1 MSLDRGRHETFEELI
16 SASLHGDLTADE
28 RRRLDA
34 HLDRCDRCLDVLA
47 AFSDQRRIVAGL
59 RHVAPPRDLGARV
72 RAGIEAAGASRPW
85 WRRPAGIFAG
95 VGGGLAVVAGALL
108 ALVLLDGSPQEPP
121 VGRNSPTP
129 SIVESPAPIG
139 SEPLIASSAPSAS
152 PAEPASAEPE
162 PSVRP
167 TPPGSIG
174 WGAINYLRWEGTLA
188 DQRLALHGF
197 DPATETTAPL
207 LELAVG
213 GRPIAPAFSPDSVW
227 LAYQV
232 ALDGRGTNRVVVV
245 HLPTGESYEIGETP
259 DASVFSERMTWSP
272 DSRYL
277 AYTAA
282 DIDAEVGPDAWVFD
296 TADATWAQVTDSQST
311 YAAAFVPFGA
321 DAGALWVSEA
331 GATPSTHLVTPDDLA
346 DGEPGTAP
354 DRSMDFVFQPLLS
367 PSGEHAIFWRGS
379 MRREGGG
386 WAIDTGG
393 MLYLSGEPVDGGPSW
408 SGEELFPTLAVDQD
422 ALGSASVRWSYDAD
436 WFAVFD
442 VQWRGTPQTD
452 AGGSPFPRTDAVY
465 FGRAAE
471 RALIDD
477 DATWVNVTTDAEM
490 ERPIDVAFVP
500 YDFGGD
506 VPSVAITVFE
516 SPAGESGDSPVGR
529 ARLVLAPA
537 GGFGGPVP
545 EIDAAADWAG
555 PALYVPQGDEAR

>member
-1 MSLDRGRHETFEELI
+1 MSLDRGRHEPFEELI
-16 SASLHGDLTADE
+16 SASLHGDLTGEE
-28 RRRLDA
+28 RRALDA
-34 HLDRCDRCLDVLA
+34 HLDGCERCRETLA

-59 RHVAPPRDLGARV
+59 RHLAPPRDLEARV
-72 RAGIEAAGASRPW
+72 RTGAENAGASRPW
-85 WRRPAGIFAG
+85 WRRPPAIFAG

-108 ALVLLDGSPQEPP
+108 ALVLLNGSPDEPP
-121 VGRNSPTP
+121 VGETSP
-129 SIVESPAPIG
+129 SASVMVSQAPIA
-139 SEPLIASSAPSAS
+139 SQPVTESSAPSAS

-188 DQRLALHGF
+188 DQRLALYGF

-207 LELAVG
+207 LDLEVA
-213 GRPIAPAFSPDSVW
+213 GRPVAPVFSPDSAW

-232 ALDGRGTNRVVVV
+232 ALEGRGTNRIVVV
-245 HLPTGESYEIGETP
+245 HLPTGESHEIGETP

-277 AYTAA
+277 AYTSAE
-282 DIDAEVGPDAWVFD
+282 IDAGVGPDAWVFD
-296 TADATWAQVTDSQST
+296 ANDASWARVTESQST
-311 YAAAFVPFGA
+311 YAASFVPFGT

-331 GATPSTHLVTPDDLA
+331 GAIPSSHLVTPDDLA
-346 DGEPGTAP
+346 DGEPGTVP
-354 DRSMDFVFQPLLS
+354 ERSMEFIFQPILS

-379 MRREGGG
+379 MRPDRAG
-386 WAIDTGG
+386 WTIDTGG

-408 SGEELFPTLAVDQD
+408 SGEELFPTLVVDQD
-422 ALGSASVRWSYDAD
+422 ALGSARVTWSYDAD

-452 AGGSPFPRTDAVY
+452 AGGNPFPRMDAVY

-471 RALIDD
+471 RMLIDEG
-477 DATWVNVTTDAEM
+477 TWIDVTTDVEM
-490 ERPIDVAFVP
+490 ERPVDVAFVP

-506 VPSVAITVFE
+506 VPSVAVTVFE
-516 SPAGESGDSPVGR
+516 APAGESGDSPVGR

-537 GGFGGPVP
+537 GGFGGAVP
-545 EIDAAADWAG
+545 EVDSEAEWVG
-555 PALYVPQGDEAR
+555 LALYVPQGDEVR